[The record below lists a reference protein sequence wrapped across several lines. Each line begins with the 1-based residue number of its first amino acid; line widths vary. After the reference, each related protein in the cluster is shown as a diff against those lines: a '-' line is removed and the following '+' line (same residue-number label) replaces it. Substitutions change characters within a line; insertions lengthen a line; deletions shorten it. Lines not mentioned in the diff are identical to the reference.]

1 MAAITNKKLS
11 FNTAEQFKESFSE
24 LNPTIAYVFFGNHV
38 PYANESSP
46 DSIVDTISAE
56 KNTWDNIFAGKRA
69 TGNDVE
75 LVVPKINW
83 TSNTKFNIANSLAT
97 ITIGTNVAVNGE
109 LRIVN
114 SIISN
119 TNISVSSAWTMNASA
134 QTLIIVT

>member
-11 FNTAEQFKESFSE
+11 FNTAEQFQESFSE
-24 LNPTIAYVFFGNHV
+24 ANPTIAYVFIGNHV

-83 TSNTKFNIANSLAT
+83 TSNTKYRQYDDT
-97 ITIGTNVAVNGE
+97 IEVST
-109 LRIVN
+109 LL
-114 SIISN
+114 SSN
-119 TNISVSSAWTMNASA
+119 TTQNLKPMYVITSARNVYKCVSNNASA
-134 QTLIIVT
+134 NSTV

>member
-24 LNPTIAYVFFGNHV
+24 ANPTIAYVFVGNHV
-38 PYANESSP
+38 PYANEASP
-46 DSIVDTISAE
+46 DSIVDTVSVTNGSIYV
-56 KNTWDNIFAGKRA
+56 NG
-69 TGNDVE
+69 V
-75 LVVPKINW
+75 
-83 TSNTKFNIANSLAT
+83 NTKFNIANSLGT
-97 ITIGTNVAVNGE
+97 ITLGTNVAVNGE